1 MVTRGPSSWTA
12 GHPNG
17 KRFPSETEIPV
28 ADQAAKRSR
37 LDQVVER
44 VESLVVKH
52 PMVAFFG
59 AVSVGLLVG
68 WVVKRR

>member
-1 MVTRGPSSWTA
+1 M
-12 GHPNG
+12 
-17 KRFPSETEIPV
+17 PV
-28 ADQAAKRSR
+28 AAQAMKNSR